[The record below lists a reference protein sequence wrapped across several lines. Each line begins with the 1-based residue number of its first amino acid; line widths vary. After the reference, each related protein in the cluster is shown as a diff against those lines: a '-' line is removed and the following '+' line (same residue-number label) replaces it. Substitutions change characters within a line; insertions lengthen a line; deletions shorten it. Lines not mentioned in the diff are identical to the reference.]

1 MMQDDTED
9 VSQEELGQLDSQIE
23 KLTQK
28 LKELKENHIQKA
40 NGA

>member
-1 MMQDDTED
+1 MQDDEAM
-9 VSQEELGQLDSQIE
+9 VSPTELGQLDSQIE

-28 LKELKENHIQKA
+28 LKELKENHINKV

>member
-1 MMQDDTED
+1 MQDDTED
-9 VSQEELGQLDSQIE
+9 VSQEELGQLDSRIE

-28 LKELKENHIQKA
+28 LKELKESHTQKA

>member
-1 MMQDDTED
+1 MMQDDAED
-9 VSQEELGQLDSQIE
+9 VSQAELGQLDNQIE

-28 LKELKENHIQKA
+28 LKELKENHTQKV